1 MDDKT
6 RKQAAVQAALT
17 RREDERRIARA
28 LRLRP
33 AAPFHTYLRAYRYGD
48 VRIPGPEA
56 LLDVVARMVGSLALA
71 GRAVRGMLRPMALM
85 LAGTAAV
92 AGVLVEPRIK
102 AILQTV
108 AANRACSA
116 QVGVYDSGGLLVHS
130 IAGSAEPCPI
140 ASVPIRDP
148 ELRRKLKRA
157 ILITE
162 GEVAGLAAP
171 AGQNL
176 KGILRRVGAKLYI
189 LEGTRGATGP
199 AQSNFEVLA
208 GQPQGLG
215 PVDKVMH
222 MIAGAWFF
230 TTDVT
235 TEDGRLDLIIDTMP
249 MTQGGGQ
256 RGLAGE
262 LGLRALWGGDGQPTS
277 LAQICVTARAMAFP
291 PVIAT
296 DVRRTRLANLTW
308 ARLLGPSAAQCVTE
322 MAAGDAERQAAL
334 TELDALCGY
343 SIACRK
349 PFGGLPPGLSDA
361 ARADASEERMI
372 AAVVASGGRLGAIG
386 AQPKLPPETATVLT
400 DAMQFALPGAALT
413 TTVSLGAGRD
423 LHAALPGILDGFGAR
438 LPTGACFR
446 GDCPADAE
454 PLDYEITLSEVT
466 AAGPIA
472 RLTAASVHGGVYGPA
487 VTRHGQR
494 VPGEPLF
501 GEASVQKVVVALV
514 AAKHGVA
521 EVCIADPAVP
531 LSRCAPAARMSIA
544 EAITSSKP
552 DAFMAVARL
561 YPRDIEA
568 LQDALGLPG
577 AEHLD
582 AAYGAAYGI
591 GRVMAAAHVHT
602 LFAAIYGNGKA
613 PGLAMFADAPV
624 GPPLD
629 LMAMGYTADVL
640 VQVQEWLAQPVLRP
654 NGTLHD
660 LQEKLP
666 GIDIQ
671 GGKSGT
677 HKEGLTRLKI
687 AAALVLKV
695 NGRPYILTFA
705 IWSPRN
711 GPGLGDLRHR
721 DIAPLV
727 AAAVEALRDNR

>member
-1 MDDKT
+1 MDDKI
-6 RKQAAVQAALT
+6 RIQAAVQAAKV
-17 RREDERRIARA
+17 RRMDERRIARA
-28 LRLRP
+28 LRSKP
-33 AAPFHTYLRAYRYGD
+33 VAPFHTYLRVYRYGD
-48 VRIPGPEA
+48 VRIPGPGA
-56 LLDVVARMVGSLALA
+56 LVDIVPRLAGVLGLA
-71 GRAVRGMLRPMALM
+71 GRAVRGTWRPMALT
-85 LAGTAAV
+85 LVGTAAL
-92 AGVLVEPRIK
+92 AGVLVAPKID

-108 AANRACSA
+108 AVNRACSA
-116 QVGVYDSGGLLVHS
+116 QVGVYDSDGFLVHA

-140 ASVPIRDP
+140 ASVPIRNP
-148 ELRRKLKRA
+148 ESRRKLKQA

-176 KGILRRVGAKLYI
+176 KGIVRRVLVKFGF

-215 PVDKVMH
+215 LADKVVH

-235 TEDGRLDLIIDTMP
+235 TEEARLDLIIDTMP
-249 MTQGGGQ
+249 MTQGGGR

-291 PVIAT
+291 TVIAT
-296 DVRRTRLANLTW
+296 DVRRARPANLTW

-322 MAAGDAERQAAL
+322 MAADDAERQAAL
-334 TELDALCGY
+334 AELDAMCGR

-349 PFGGLPPGLSDA
+349 PFDGLSPGLSDE
-361 ARADASEERMI
+361 AREDASEERMI
-372 AAVVASGGRLGAIG
+372 AAVAASGGRPGATD
-386 AQPKLPPETATVLT
+386 QRPKMPPETATVLT
-400 DAMQFALPGAALT
+400 DATQFAPPGAVLT
-413 TTVSLGAGRD
+413 TTVSLRAGHD
-423 LHAALPGILDGFGAR
+423 LHAALPGILDGFGGR
-438 LPTGACFR
+438 LPSGACFR
-446 GDCPADAE
+446 SDCPADAE

-466 AAGPIA
+466 TAGPVA
-472 RLTAASVHGGVYGPA
+472 RLAATSVHGGVYGPA
-487 VTRHGQR
+487 VTRDGQR

-521 EVCIADPAVP
+521 EVCIADPSVP
-531 LSRCAPAARMSIA
+531 PSRCTPAARMSIS
-544 EAITSSKP
+544 EAIATSAP
-552 DAFMAVARL
+552 EAFVAVARL
-561 YPRDIEA
+561 YPQDIEA

-577 AEHLD
+577 VEHPD
-582 AAYGAAYGI
+582 PAYGAAFGI
-591 GRVMAAAHVHT
+591 GRVMTAAHVHS
-602 LFAAIYGNGKA
+602 LFAAIYGSGRA
-613 PGLAMFADAPV
+613 QGLAMFDGAPV

-629 LMAMGYTADVL
+629 LLALGYTGNML
-640 VQVQEWLAQPVLRP
+640 VRVQEWLAQPVLRP
-654 NGTLHD
+654 NGTLHG
-660 LQEKLP
+660 LQAELP
-666 GIDIQ
+666 GIDIL

-677 HKEGLTRLKI
+677 HEEDLTRLKI
-687 AAALVLKV
+687 SAALVLRV
-695 NGRPYILTFA
+695 DGQLYILTFS

-711 GPGLGDLRHR
+711 GRGLGNLRHR

-727 AAAVEALRDNR
+727 AAAVQALRNN